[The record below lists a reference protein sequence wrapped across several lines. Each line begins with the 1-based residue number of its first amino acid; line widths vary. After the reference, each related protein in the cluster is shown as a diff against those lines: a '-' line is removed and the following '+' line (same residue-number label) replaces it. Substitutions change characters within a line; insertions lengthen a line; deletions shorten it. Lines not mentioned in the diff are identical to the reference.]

1 LDRLRWFQTGLL
13 DGNPELKLFG
23 SARRSQRLDMLNFG
37 DACASLSSD
46 FASGQNFNPIT
57 ETECSNVAK
66 GVLLSGLNAGIQQFM
81 QLASNL
87 INQIAAQQSVANMTN
102 IRELLATPEHE
113 MFAQLGVWWLPAGVQ
128 LEGKIYFDE
137 QISHLNSF
145 MTVRIAILAVF
156 LSLLSLCFLWVFEP
170 LVRELDMHVKRVR
183 ALLVMV
189 PIEVVMSTASLRKA
203 LFSAL

>member
-1 LDRLRWFQTGLL
+1 
-13 DGNPELKLFG
+13 
-23 SARRSQRLDMLNFG
+23 
-37 DACASLSSD
+37 
-46 FASGQNFNPIT
+46 
-57 ETECSNVAK
+57 
-66 GVLLSGLNAGIQQFM
+66 
-81 QLASNL
+81 
-87 INQIAAQQSVANMTN
+87 
-102 IRELLATPEHE
+102 